1 MTEPSEIDLLKQENS
16 ELRQQI
22 INLTTKISDLNG
34 TIEGLS
40 KQLQVLLNGGQ
51 IDGNT
56 SINGSICSN
65 NNMEIQSA
73 GGNTSKAAKRP
84 SENSFEPNIK
94 RTKNA
99 SKSDGK
105 LQSPAI
111 NDNSNE
117 DDVSIKSFN
126 DDDDENATFLHKQ
139 NEIIGNNWTFVGNK
153 KKANSNQ
160 NSKNGSKVN
169 SSSPITSQTT
179 NSSNNVIQLTPIQL
193 KKMSPQA
200 GATLINHLYRE
211 FGGNGYVWQQIKNGG
226 APRISTED
234 ENTKN
239 RIIKFLSDHGYEFN
253 TYNSKNQKKKAFI
266 VRGFCYGLDN
276 DNTVG
281 ITEALKSVGITEEF
295 VVTRFQTGYQKNHS
309 DVNQNLLYKIVI
321 DGSFDD
327 NILKNIRN
335 IGHFLVKFE
344 RMKSSKVIQCKRC
357 QRFSHTASQCF
368 FNYRCVQCVNLH
380 DPGCC
385 PRGNNKKLALG
396 CINCQENGF
405 NHNGHTANDFK
416 NCKFFNEKIQPH
428 IKHLNRN
435 DNSTKNQQSINING
449 NNIFSSASNVNV
461 SKSHSLKKSYA
472 NAVKSGYGQGK
483 SNFTTTNNN
492 SVDDFTH
499 QVSSIVS
506 TVIQQLISNGLILK
520 NK

>member
-1 MTEPSEIDLLKQENS
+1 MSEPSEIDLLKQENS

-22 INLTTKISDLNG
+22 INLTTEISSLNG
-34 TIEGLS
+34 TIEGLG
-40 KQLQVLLNGGQ
+40 KQLQTLLNGGQ
-51 IDGNT
+51 MNSNN

-65 NNMEIQSA
+65 NNMEIQNAS
-73 GGNTSKAAKRP
+73 GNTSKAAKRRLD
-84 SENSFEPNIK
+84 NAFELNNK
-94 RTKNA
+94 RTKNT
-99 SKSDGK
+99 SNSDGNS
-105 LQSPAI
+105 QSPETE
-111 NDNSNE
+111 DNSNG
-117 DDVSIKSFN
+117 DDVSIKSF
-126 DDDDENATFLHKQ
+126 DDEDSAFTHTQ

-153 KKANSNQ
+153 KKAGSNK
-160 NSKNGSKVN
+160 NGKNGSKVN
-169 SSSPITSQTT
+169 SSSPTTSQTA
-179 NSSNNVIQLTPIQL
+179 NSSNIIQLTPIQL

-226 APRISTED
+226 TPRISTED

-266 VRGFCYGLDN
+266 VRGFCFGLDN
-276 DNTVG
+276 DNIVG

-295 VVTRFQTGYQKNHS
+295 TVTRFQTGYQKNHS
-309 DVNQNLLYKIVI
+309 DVNQNLLYRIVI

-368 FNYRCVQCVNLH
+368 FNYRCVQCVNSH
-380 DPGCC
+380 NPGCC

-416 NCKFFNEKIQPH
+416 NCQFFNEKIQPH

-435 DNSTKNQQSINING
+435 ENSTKNQQSINVNG
-449 NNIFSSASNVNV
+449 NNISSASNVNV
-461 SKSHSLKKSYA
+461 LKSHSLKNSYA
-472 NAVKSGYGQGK
+472 NAVKGGYGQGK
-483 SNFTTTNNN
+483 SNFTMANNN

-506 TVIQQLISNGLILK
+506 TVIQQLISNGLILR
-520 NK
+520 NE